1 MTFLS
6 ENHDGTPSRR
16 RGGRSLPCG
25 EFRRSLIL
33 LFDLLLELEHHRASG
48 IDNLDMITTGKFI
61 SLWGLS
67 MSAQQHLHI
76 VKLAHLLVVD
86 GDESHL
92 AQTIALHAVMHDI
105 AKAIEGAPLCQLFL
119 GFLDGGGYSEAEATA
134 FIDFNLYHS
143 NYFLSRIA

>member
-1 MTFLS
+1 
-6 ENHDGTPSRR
+6 
-16 RGGRSLPCG
+16 
-25 EFRRSLIL
+25 
-33 LFDLLLELEHHRASG
+33 
-48 IDNLDMITTGKFI
+48 MITTGKFI

-143 NYFLSRIA
+143 HILFCNGLPVANKSKYSSSRSWAATKLVFCPARTVCSAAESCDLMTGLL

>member
-6 ENHDGTPSRR
+6 ENHDRAPSRR
-16 RGGRSLPCG
+16 RGGRFLPCR
-25 EFRRSLIL
+25 ELRRSLIL

-48 IDNLDMITTGKFI
+48 INNLDMITTGQFI

>member
-1 MTFLS
+1 M
-6 ENHDGTPSRR
+6 
-16 RGGRSLPCG
+16 
-25 EFRRSLIL
+25 
-33 LFDLLLELEHHRASG
+33 LFDLLLELEHHRTSG